1 MEDQGQTD
9 WLGNFVIVGRQK
21 IIIAWFK
28 IKASLVAQMVICL
41 QCGRPGFD
49 PWVGKIPWRREWLS
63 TPVFFS
69 GGSHGQ
75 RNLEGYSPWG
85 GKESDTIEWPTLS
98 VSDKIRHLKRHM
110 GVSGCSMMELAD
122 FNCIW
127 ALGKNQWHL
136 RTVRTV
142 AFYFLLLLLFF
153 WLFQKLNNLHRY
165 FFQVLWSP
173 SNFCQHACLSYL
185 IILTL
190 FSAHYLMGKY
200 SI

>member
-1 MEDQGQTD
+1 MEDQRQTD

-28 IKASLVAQMVICL
+28 IKASLVTQMVICL

-49 PWVGKIPWRREWLS
+49 PWVGKIPWRREWLP

-85 GKESDTIEWPTLS
+85 GKESDMIEWPTLS
-98 VSDKIRHLKRHM
+98 VSDKIRHLKGHM
-110 GVSGCSMMELAD
+110 GVSDCSVMELAD
-122 FNCIW
+122 FNWIW

-136 RTVRTV
+136 RTV

-153 WLFQKLNNLHRY
+153 FLTLPKAKQLTQIFLSVFGISFKFL
-165 FFQVLWSP
+165 S
-173 SNFCQHACLSYL
+173 ACLSK
-185 IILTL
+185 L
-190 FSAHYLMGKY
+190 FDYSNFIFCLLSDGK
-200 SI
+200 I